1 MTKILQTPF
10 IIHCEPRTY
19 KMQELQKLTL
29 LFNPWSAGS
38 NGLIIKY
45 LPPPLGFRPGV
56 NRCII
61 M

>member
-45 LPPPLGFRPGV
+45 LPPPPPSDFDPE
-56 NRCII
+56 
-61 M
+61 